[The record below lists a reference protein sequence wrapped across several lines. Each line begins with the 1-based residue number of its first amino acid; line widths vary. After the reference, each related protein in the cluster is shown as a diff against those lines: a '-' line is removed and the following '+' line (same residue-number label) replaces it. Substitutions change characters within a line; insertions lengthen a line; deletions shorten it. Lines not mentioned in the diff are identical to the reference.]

1 MVTIQ
6 EINEDI
12 QKEYEFILTVK
23 RKSDGH
29 EIKMAFTKLH
39 EVFDI
44 DFVAQLV
51 QHIRKTEDEKHG

>member
-1 MVTIQ
+1 
-6 EINEDI
+6 
-12 QKEYEFILTVK
+12 LTVK